1 MVKKITAVAAAC
13 LLLLCSSL
21 SISAAVEY
29 TKEPTGGKT
38 VYVAGNPDMYPIE
51 YYDSDSKYSKSI

>member
-13 LLLLCSSL
+13 LILLCSAF

-29 TKEPTGGKT
+29 TAEPTGGNT
-38 VYVAGNPDMYPIE
+38 VYIAGNPDMYPIE
-51 YYDSDSKYSKSI
+51 YYD